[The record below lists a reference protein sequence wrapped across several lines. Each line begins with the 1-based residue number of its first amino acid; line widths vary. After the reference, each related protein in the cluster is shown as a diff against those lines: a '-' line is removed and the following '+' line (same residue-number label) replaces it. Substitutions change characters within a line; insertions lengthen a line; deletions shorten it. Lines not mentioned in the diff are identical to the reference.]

1 MGTLKASTSGAER
14 HVEVGPEPQVADCTE
29 VAIAAD
35 SPEKRVGLVTAPV
48 RHTLEPLSEQRF
60 GVHFTANGEFKR
72 LLEEVRA
79 LASHRQPQGDLASLI
94 TDALDV
100 YRQHLLKERYG
111 LGRKAQR
118 TKSASASSSEIVP
131 DLGKRSRHVPAA
143 VAREVFL
150 RDGGCCTYVAANGR
164 RCGARRFLELDH
176 VEPWARRGES
186 TVDNL
191 RLRCRAHNQFAARA
205 EFGAEFVNE
214 RVAMRGR
221 RRGGDGSAMPV
232 ATRGGTRA

>member
-1 MGTLKASTSGAER
+1 MQPNRGLPTVSMLQT
-14 HVEVGPEPQVADCTE
+14 T
-29 VAIAAD
+29 AD
-35 SPEKRVGLVTAPV
+35 SLEKRVGAVAAPV
-48 RHTLEPLSEQRF
+48 RHTLEPLSEHRF

-79 LASHRQPQGDLASLI
+79 LASHRQPQADLASLM
-94 TDALDV
+94 TDALVV

-111 LGRKAQR
+111 VGRKARR
-118 TKSASASSSEIVP
+118 TKSTSARWSENVP
-131 DLGKRSRHVPAA
+131 DLRKRSRHVPAA

-191 RLRCRAHNQFAARA
+191 RLRCRAHNQYAARE
-205 EFGAEFVNE
+205 EFGAEFVQG
-214 RVAMRGR
+214 RVAVRAR
-221 RRGGDGSAMPV
+221 RKRGDGSAMPAADAGV
-232 ATRGGTRA
+232 ERACDDGD